1 MTQLAPD
8 VLDHIIRRGRG
19 QKLIADVTV
28 IKSVTIYG
36 VTGKVYFP
44 VKIKAVINRP
54 TLIKFAKFVDQHPR
68 NVSLDIEYWLTAKSD
83 ADWKQRRLKSLKSDH
98 KWGDFDDKYIV
109 YQVKDY
115 FNEYVDQL
123 SDDDRKELIAELGCE
138 VVAFKKVRDSHHGSD
153 HSPSP
158 RPSYRKKTIAH

>member
-8 VLDHIIRRGRG
+8 VLDHIMRRGRG
-19 QKLIADVTV
+19 RKLIADVTV
-28 IKSVTIYG
+28 IKSVTVYG

-68 NVSLDIEYWLTAKSD
+68 NVSLDIEYWMTAKSD
-83 ADWKQRRLKSLKSDH
+83 NEWKQRRLQSLKSGH
-98 KWGDFDDKYIV
+98 KWDDFDDKYIV

-123 SDDDRKELIAELGCE
+123 SDDGRKKLIAELNCE
-138 VVAFKKVRDSHHGSD
+138 VVAFKKGQGQ
-153 HSPSP
+153 SPWI
-158 RPSYRKKTIAH
+158 RP

>member
-8 VLDHIIRRGRG
+8 VLDHIMRRGRG

-28 IKSVTIYG
+28 TKSVTIYG

-44 VKIKAVINRP
+44 VKIKAIINRP
-54 TLIKFAKFVDQHPR
+54 TLIKFVKFVDQHPR
-68 NVSLDIEYWLTAKSD
+68 NVSLDIEYWMTANSD
-83 ADWKQRRLKSLKSDH
+83 NEWKQRRLKSLDSTNHHWD
-98 KWGDFDDKYIV
+98 DFDDKYIV

-123 SDDDRKELIAELGCE
+123 SDNGRKKLIAELNCE
-138 VVAFKKVRDSHHGSD
+138 VVAFKKGQGQ
-153 HSPSP
+153 SPWI
-158 RPSYRKKTIAH
+158 RP

>member
-8 VLDHIIRRGRG
+8 VLDHIMRRGRG
-19 QKLIADVTV
+19 QKLIVDVTV
-28 IKSVTIYG
+28 AKSVTVYG

-44 VKIKAVINRP
+44 VKIKVVINRP

-68 NVSLDIEYWLTAKSD
+68 NVNHNVEYWLTAKSD

-98 KWGDFDDKYIV
+98 KWNDFDDKYIV
-109 YQVKDY
+109 YQVTDY

-123 SDDDRKELIAELGCE
+123 SDDDRKKLIAELGCE
-138 VVAFKKVRDSHHGSD
+138 VVAFKKGQGQ
-153 HSPSP
+153 SPWI
-158 RPSYRKKTIAH
+158 RP

>member
-8 VLDHIIRRGRG
+8 VLDHIMRRGRG
-19 QKLIADVTV
+19 RKLIADVTV

-68 NVSLDIEYWLTAKSD
+68 NVSLDIEYWMTAKSD
-83 ADWKQRRLKSLKSDH
+83 NEWKQRRLQSLKSGH
-98 KWGDFDDKYIV
+98 KWDDFDDKYIV

-115 FNEYVDQL
+115 FNEYVYQL
-123 SDDDRKELIAELGCE
+123 SDDDRKKLIAELNCE
-138 VVAFKKVRDSHHGSD
+138 VVAFKKGQGQ
-153 HSPSP
+153 SPWI
-158 RPSYRKKTIAH
+158 RP

>member
-1 MTQLAPD
+1 MTQVAPD
-8 VLDHIIRRGRG
+8 VLDHIMRRGRG
-19 QKLIADVTV
+19 RKLIADVTV

-68 NVSLDIEYWLTAKSD
+68 NVSLDIEYWLTVKSD
-83 ADWKQRRLKSLKSDH
+83 ADWKQRRLQSLKSGH

-115 FNEYVDQL
+115 FNEYVYQL
-123 SDDDRKELIAELGCE
+123 SDDDRKKLIAELNYE
-138 VVAFKKVRDSHHGSD
+138 VVAFKKGQGQ
-153 HSPSP
+153 SPWI
-158 RPSYRKKTIAH
+158 RP

>member
-8 VLDHIIRRGRG
+8 VLDHIMRRGRG
-19 QKLIADVTV
+19 RKLIADVTV
-28 IKSVTIYG
+28 IKSVTVYG

-54 TLIKFAKFVDQHPR
+54 TLIKFVKFVDQRPR

-83 ADWKQRRLKSLKSDH
+83 NEWKQRRLQSLKSGH
-98 KWGDFDDKYIV
+98 KWDDFDDKYIV

-123 SDDDRKELIAELGCE
+123 SDDDRKKLITELNCE
-138 VVAFKKVRDSHHGSD
+138 VVAFKKGQGQ
-153 HSPSP
+153 SPWI
-158 RPSYRKKTIAH
+158 RP